1 MRHIVNTPHSNNM
14 LSYFLYSSHL
24 FDIITSGNLSP
35 NWFECKQL
43 KINKN
48 SSNIEAL
55 RTKMEYNEKK
65 LVQKKE
71 TNHFETVE
79 KFQYNFSSQN
89 CHKLSRCIF
98 FAHLHIDSF
107 IFILLASPFFQL
119 IRIRQF
125 FFGFKMINISKLL
138 RNNKSNDLFI
148 FSKKKKK

>member
-48 SSNIEAL
+48 SSNNEAL

-89 CHKLSRCIF
+89 CHNLSRCIF

-125 FFGFKMINISKLL
+125 FFWFW
-138 RNNKSNDLFI
+138 NDKHKQIIAEQQIKRFVY
-148 FSKKKKK
+148 FF